1 MTDRNRA
8 WLEFIKSLMKPGYLY
23 GINEDGVLYCFEV
36 ETPGAGESGRKKP
49 GTQNITKESA
59 GL

>member
-1 MTDRNRA
+1 MAEAGGA

-36 ETPGAGESGRKKP
+36 ETPGAGENGRKKP
-49 GTQNITKESA
+49 DTQNITKESV